1 MIKNPF
7 PFFQK
12 KTILFCLLIICLILA
27 TLFFAQLFETE
38 KKQKNHHKADL
49 AIKIKKT
56 SEKAQAF
63 FSAGKYDSAYFYF
76 NKTQLL
82 CDPKEDYPD
91 EYVSSL
97 NYMVEILQRYGN
109 YYEAEDKLIKAFPY
123 LEKTSDK
130 KHGTNAYTFM
140 AYNYFYTYNTEK
152 ALYYHRKALKRAKST
167 FRKARILS
175 EIAFV
180 YIQQKKY
187 REAKNILEPISKCKI
202 ADKITPSNTNIVRS
216 AILYNLALSYIGL
229 ENHKKKALKCL
240 NESLELTIPYNNDF
254 DLISNYFGFYLYYS
268 KQNNPELKKLYAEK
282 SYYAAKR
289 AKSAGNEID
298 RLADLLEADKAEN
311 SKKHWE
317 IYTKK
322 NDSLNLS
329 RKTAKNQFADLIY
342 DSKKDKEENLELKNQ
357 KAEKELQLQ
366 KQKNRAYI
374 SYVVISI
381 SIISLVFIYFYITTK
396 GKKESNNE
404 VFKNEMRISE
414 KLKLELEKDIDKILL
429 FTEDY
434 DLEKEENKEKFL
446 SHLNNIY
453 LKTRNI
459 SRENSEIVTDENFEK
474 ALKEMISGYTNQ
486 NLNIITNGLNTF
498 SWSKIDRVKK
508 ITLFRVLQEIFDQM
522 KALNNPSLASIAF
535 KKEKKNILITYTD
548 NGNEISSKYDLLEKR
563 LQNVENRI
571 ETIKGTINFD
581 ANSESGFKI
590 SIKFPI

>member
-1 MIKNPF
+1 MIKNLLL
-7 PFFQK
+7 FFQK
-12 KTILFCLLIICLILA
+12 KHTLFCLLVICLILA
-27 TLFFAQLFETE
+27 APFFVQFSERE
-38 KKQKNHHKADL
+38 KQQKKHHKTDL
-49 AIKIKKT
+49 SIKIKRT

-91 EYVSSL
+91 EYVGSL

-109 YYEAEDKLIKAFPY
+109 YYEAEAKLIKAFPY
-123 LEKTSDK
+123 IEKTSDK

-152 ALYYHRKALKRAKST
+152 ALYYHRKALKRAVST

-180 YIQQKKY
+180 YIQQEKY
-187 REAKNILEPISKCKI
+187 REAKDILEPISKCKI
-202 ADKITPSNTNIVRS
+202 ADKITPSNTNLMRS

-229 ENHKKKALKCL
+229 GNHKEQALKCL

-254 DLISNYFGFYLYYS
+254 ELIANYFGFYKYYS
-268 KQNNPELKKLYAEK
+268 KYHNAELKKNYAEK

-289 AKSAGNEID
+289 AKSAGNEISM
-298 RLADLLEADKAEN
+298 LGNLIEADKAEN
-311 SKKHWE
+311 LIKYWR
-317 IYTKK
+317 IYTRK

-329 RKTAKNQFADLIY
+329 RKTAKNQFADIIY
-342 DSKKDKEENLELKNQ
+342 NSQKDKDENLELKNQ

-429 FTEDY
+429 FAEDY

-474 ALKEMISGYTNQ
+474 RLK
-486 NLNIITNGLNTF
+486 
-498 SWSKIDRVKK
+498 K
-508 ITLFRVLQEIFDQM
+508 
-522 KALNNPSLASIAF
+522 
-535 KKEKKNILITYTD
+535 
-548 NGNEISSKYDLLEKR
+548 
-563 LQNVENRI
+563 
-571 ETIKGTINFD
+571 
-581 ANSESGFKI
+581 
-590 SIKFPI
+590 

>member
-12 KTILFCLLIICLILA
+12 KNILFCLLIICLILA
-27 TLFFAQLFETE
+27 TLFFAQFFETE
-38 KKQKNHHKADL
+38 KKQKNYHKAGL
-49 AIKIKKT
+49 SIKIKKT

-180 YIQQKKY
+180 YVQQKKY
-187 REAKNILEPISKCKI
+187 QEAKDVLEPISKCKI
-202 ADKITPSNTNIVRS
+202 ADKITPSNTNLVRS

-229 ENHKKKALKCL
+229 GNHKEKALKCL

-254 DLISNYFGFYLYYS
+254 ELIANYFGFYKYYS
-268 KQNNPELKKLYAEK
+268 KYYNAELKKIYAEK

-289 AKSAGNEID
+289 AKSAGNEIN
-298 RLADLLEADKAEN
+298 RVADLLEADMAEN

-317 IYTKK
+317 IYTRK
-322 NDSLNLS
+322 NDSLYIS
-329 RKTAKNQFADLIY
+329 RKIAKNQFADLIY
-342 DSKKDKEENLELKNQ
+342 NSKKDKEENLELKNQ
-357 KAEKELQLQ
+357 KAEKELELQ
-366 KQKNRAYI
+366 RQKNSSYI
-374 SYVVISI
+374 SYVVIFI
-381 SIISLVFIYFYITTK
+381 SIISSVFIVFYLNTK

-404 VFKNEMRISE
+404 VFRNEMRISE
-414 KLKLELEKDIDKILL
+414 KLQLELERDIDKILL
-429 FTEDY
+429 FTIKS
-434 DLEKEENKEKFL
+434 DLEKKENKEKLL

-453 LKTRNI
+453 SITRKV
-459 SRENSEIVTDENFEK
+459 SRENSEILTNENYEIG
-474 ALKEMISGYTNQ
+474 LKEMIASYANSH
-486 NLNIITNGLNTF
+486 LNIIINGLNTF

-508 ITLFRVLQEIFDQM
+508 ITAFRVIQEIFEHM
-522 KALNNPSLASIAF
+522 KTLNDASLASITF
-535 KKEKKNILITYTD
+535 KKNDKNIFITYTD
-548 NGNEISSKYDLLEKR
+548 NGTKVNGEQAILQKR

-590 SIKFPI
+590 SIKFPT